1 MIDTKEPLIIVHV
14 MKNYEDKRGGI
25 YNVVHNLLSQSA
37 PNIRQ
42 YVMTNKSSVAAS
54 EPYILHT
61 QEQLNAIKPQII
73 HLHGMNGFIGKSLRF
88 LNKQKTS
95 ACLVHSPHGHWH
107 PYVQNE
113 RRFYKRWLANILYE
127 RILFKQCSHYFVLT
141 QQEIKN
147 LKEKG
152 AVGQF
157 EIVLNGLD
165 HTLLNLSRKYY
176 AETSSAFPEK
186 ENTILFI
193 GEVSPRKGVLELVSV
208 FQKMAPKHWQLK
220 IYGPVPQRYEK
231 DEAELQSLIKDDVSI
246 SLNGSI
252 FGQEKYTA
260 MLNAKVFCLPSFAE
274 GMALGPLEAATLGC
288 KLLVSDACGYETL
301 PHGTVFHTYDQNQEG
316 ALERLMEHILTQADS
331 FFEPDLDTIRH
342 MQRSFEWEAI
352 INHYF
357 SLYQKAAVPRI

>member
-14 MKNYEDKRGGI
+14 MKNYEEKRGGI

-54 EPYILHT
+54 ESYVLHT

-73 HLHGMNGFIGKSLRF
+73 HLHGMSGFSGKILRF

-95 ACLVHSPHGHWH
+95 ACIVHSPHGHWH

-165 HTLLNLSRKYY
+165 HKLLNLSRKYY
-176 AETSSAFPEK
+176 AEPVSAFPEK

-208 FQKMAPKHWQLK
+208 FQKMVPKHWQLK
-220 IYGPVPQRYEK
+220 IYGPVHQRYEK
-231 DEAELQSLIKDDVSI
+231 DDAELKSLIKDDINI

-288 KLLVSDACGYETL
+288 KLLVSNACGYEAL
-301 PHGTVFHTYDQNQEG
+301 QKGAVFYTYDQNKKT
-316 ALERLMEHILTQADS
+316 ALEQLLTHILTQPDS
-331 FFEPDLDTIRH
+331 FFAPDLDTIKH
-342 MQRSFEWEAI
+342 LQVTLEWQTI
-352 INHYF
+352 IDHYF
-357 SLYQKAAVPRI
+357 TLYENTVV